1 MHPLNSIEEDDISS
15 SFRDNSVIEVK
26 KDANEIININE
37 SESSQEFYDHVDDIK
52 RELDL
57 PTQFDE
63 SDNIALKSVGSTRT
77 SSTETPSGCHDCN
90 MVGFLISFIH

>member
-1 MHPLNSIEEDDISS
+1 MTRSS
-15 SFRDNSVIEVK
+15 GDNSVIEVI
-26 KDANEIININE
+26 KDANEIINIDG
-37 SESSQEFYDHVDDIK
+37 SESSQDFYAHVDDIK

-77 SSTETPSGCHDCN
+77 SSVETPRGCHDCN
-90 MVGFLISFIH
+90 TVGFSIPFIQ